1 MSKRKKNNR
10 SNNFG
15 LTEKDLKVYDY
26 LSLAFGISSLVLSIT
41 GIFGILFGI
50 FGICIG
56 DTYYIC
62 TKKFHVGFLLS
73 MIGSLLSA
81 FVLAYYLYLAYI

>member
-1 MSKRKKNNR
+1 MSKRKNSIK
-10 SNNFG
+10 NNFG

-26 LSLAFGISSLVLSIT
+26 LSLAFGLSSLCLAVT
-41 GIFGILFGI
+41 GIFGIIFGI

-56 DTYYIC
+56 HTYYIC
-62 TKKFHVGFLLS
+62 KKEFHVGFLLS